1 MFKLFLFSLKS
12 NSFDHALK
20 ILTQHSKNYLYKN
33 QFLATPKKGKIL
45 KHEIIACKNFSDF
58 HQKVIFEIMH
68 YKFQQN
74 TPINTFTRINFFFF
88 FFLQIHVAE
97 ALKDPRATILRFQI
111 PADFAQESY
120 PVVSG

>member
-74 TPINTFTRINFFFF
+74 TPINTFTRINFLEPQKKKAKLEHAKIF
-88 FFLQIHVAE
+88 
-97 ALKDPRATILRFQI
+97 
-111 PADFAQESY
+111 
-120 PVVSG
+120 